1 MKVKTINSQS
11 LFDIANE
18 VFGNVD
24 AAFAFALSNGMSVT
38 QEIAPGTE
46 LEQPEDLTF
55 KNIDQANYFKKK
67 HLATAVAL
75 PLAGDISPILGGIG
89 YMGIEID
96 FIVS

>member
-1 MKVKTINSQS
+1 M
-11 LFDIANE
+11 
-18 VFGNVD
+18 NVD
-24 AAFAFALSNGMSVT
+24 IHMNSYSWIARLS
-38 QEIAPGTE
+38 
-46 LEQPEDLTF
+46 
-55 KNIDQANYFKKK
+55 ANYFKKK